1 MSDETYDPRRIEGL
15 LAMLRALAARIQ
27 QLDGEG
33 RLLQDT
39 PALLRELGEI
49 RRELFQYE
57 VRSTFDTPEQAESRR
72 IVEQALDAWSP
83 DDDEPDE
90 DEEEPWR
97 RSKPRDR

>member
-1 MSDETYDPRRIEGL
+1 MSDETYDPERIEQL
-15 LAMLRALAARIQ
+15 LAMLRALAARIL
-27 QLDGEG
+27 QLDAEG

-57 VRSTFDTPEQAESRR
+57 VRSTFDTPEIAENRR
-72 IVEQALDAWSP
+72 IVDQAKDAWNP
-83 DDDEPDE
+83 DDDLDS

-97 RSKPRDR
+97 KPDR